1 MVTEANVNTE
11 GNKSGAMFLEYSLKK
26 KKKKTLYNYKNTFVN
41 SIL

>member
-26 KKKKTLYNYKNTFVN
+26 KTFV
-41 SIL
+41 